1 MEQASLPLEAVLY
14 DAYIGGST
22 NFSFNLNES
31 SSGFA
36 SSNRPAFSVL
46 NRAFNLS
53 IKSARLLGRTIF
65 DFGEGA

>member
-14 DAYIGGST
+14 DVYIGST

-31 SSGFA
+31 SSEFA
-36 SSNRPAFSVL
+36 SSNRPVLSVL

-53 IKSARLLGRTIF
+53 IKSARLLDRCIV